1 MDAPSLTRTA
11 ETPSDFST
19 ETVQTVVPK
28 KRRRLAVEIIQ
39 QAWKSHRDKNLFK
52 LLKQAARA
60 AEYCVTHQILRL
72 VSPLEAELIRDPSMQ
87 CKIRFR
93 FAGHEFPPFI
103 VFKIFH
109 HKGSHGNQYINGKR
123 ALNPSSEAA
132 VDACRLMGY
141 RTYYHQMIR
150 DEVQH
155 LKYKITDIIDVAT
168 MKDYMKYISNLDE
181 TPAYLGGRD
190 NQWRKLSLENVPR
203 TMIMYDIVNYV
214 QSGKLSNQLKKKMD
228 FLLCQPQNEEVQ
240 RQQLLVITQSRT
252 PEPSSTLIAYR
263 SSLPKATSRGTVRRS
278 HGALK
283 KAAKMKRNYEL
294 IREEEERETLYCT
307 SESHLT
313 EENDKFTSWMED
325 VKAKVSLSDEEW
337 EQEAEKLYTWS
348 QELTLEE
355 NGILSP

>member
-168 MKDYMKYISNLDE
+168 MKDYMK
-181 TPAYLGGRD
+181 
-190 NQWRKLSLENVPR
+190 
-203 TMIMYDIVNYV
+203 
-214 QSGKLSNQLKKKMD
+214 
-228 FLLCQPQNEEVQ
+228 PQNEEVQ